1 MFTYAILL
9 WALIEL
15 SAPAW
20 CYALLGISALIKA
33 IKCGMDL
40 KD

>member
-1 MFTYAILL
+1 MFMYAILL

-20 CYALLGISALIKA
+20 CFVLLAISALSRA
-33 IKCGMDL
+33 IKWLLD
-40 KD
+40 